1 MEGVADM
8 IVGWVWWAWLSGR
21 CGRYDR
27 WVGVVG
33 MVECKVWQIRLLG
46 GFGVWLSGGV
56 WWMCVW

>member
-27 WVGVVG
+27 W
-33 MVECKVWQIRLLG
+33 G
-46 GFGVWLSGGV
+46 GFVGRG
-56 WWMCVW
+56 